1 MTCTWNNSRIVQ
13 LEIPLFYL
21 FYWERREK
29 EIFDLSKWG
38 VFIVVVVFFFFFFF
52 MKLDLK
58 QRLEEFW
65 WRAFRKSC
73 PFYSAI
79 LESWDS
85 MSGRH
90 KRRNF
95 MVWFLKAFAYC
106 SFLFCF
112 VLFVYLLC
120 MKKCGCWI
128 FLMFQNFMK
137 VLKMLCFYWFWKFL
151 FLLWVER

>member
-1 MTCTWNNSRIVQ
+1 
-13 LEIPLFYL
+13 
-21 FYWERREK
+21 
-29 EIFDLSKWG
+29 
-38 VFIVVVVFFFFFFF
+38 
-52 MKLDLK
+52 
-58 QRLEEFW
+58 LEEFW
-65 WRAFRKSC
+65 WRAFRKSS
-73 PFYSAI
+73 PFYFVI

-95 MVWFLKAFAYC
+95 MVWFLETFAYC

-137 VLKMLCFYWFWKFL
+137 VLKMLCF
-151 FLLWVER
+151 LLVFKVLVSLVGGEVIKP